1 MANTTSIL
9 WVDDEIDML
18 GPHQTFL
25 KNKGYDIVTATNGYD
40 AIDMLQ
46 EQNFDIIFLDENMP
60 GISGLDTLL
69 KIKEISPITPVVM
82 VTKSEE
88 EHIMEQAIGSKIADY
103 LIKPVNPNQLLL
115 CIKKHIESN
124 RLIQKTTQH
133 VFQSQFQQI
142 IMQTMECST
151 FDDWCQLYQKLVYW
165 ELDLQNVNTM
175 DDIHMTLKQEANSA
189 FAKFIKK
196 NYCNWITDPDNAPL
210 MSNKIMSKRILPMLE
225 NGENVVLIVIDNC
238 RLDQWETMQ
247 TLLSQDFKINTEL
260 YCSILPTATLYARN
274 AIFSGLMPLLIKQ
287 LYPDYWVESED
298 ESSQNKYENQL
309 LGTFFERYRK
319 RNISYGYYKVND
331 NDAGV
336 RLLNIFHRYKQNNL
350 NAFVYNFVDMLS
362 HARTETKMIKELSM
376 DEAAYRS
383 LTESWFKH
391 SPLYK
396 LIMILKQQ
404 NVKIAITTDH
414 GAIRVSNPLEIA
426 GDKDIN
432 TNLRFKTAKNITYN
446 PKQVFEIKNP
456 EEILLPKSN
465 LSSSYIFATNNDFFI
480 YRNNHSY
487 YSNMF
492 KDTFQHGGISMEE
505 MIVPLAI
512 LEAK

>member
-1 MANTTSIL
+1 
-9 WVDDEIDML
+9 
-18 GPHQTFL
+18 
-25 KNKGYDIVTATNGYD
+25 
-40 AIDMLQ
+40 
-46 EQNFDIIFLDENMP
+46 
-60 GISGLDTLL
+60 
-69 KIKEISPITPVVM
+69 
-82 VTKSEE
+82 
-88 EHIMEQAIGSKIADY
+88 
-103 LIKPVNPNQLLL
+103 
-115 CIKKHIESN
+115 
-124 RLIQKTTQH
+124 
-133 VFQSQFQQI
+133 
-142 IMQTMECST
+142 MQTMECRT